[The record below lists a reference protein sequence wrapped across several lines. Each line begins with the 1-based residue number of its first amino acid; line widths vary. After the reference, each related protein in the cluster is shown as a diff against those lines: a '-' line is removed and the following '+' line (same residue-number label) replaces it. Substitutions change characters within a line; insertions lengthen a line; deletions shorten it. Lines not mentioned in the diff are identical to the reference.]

1 MEPTLDPL
9 RCSSNSTNWA
19 TLLPLDPAQVPAL
32 RKYRRGPRPLVLLP
46 GAGGKKKG
54 KIVHSYLTPE
64 ARPPTCRGCQ
74 SFEAVQ
80 VKCKSNVPVRPSS
93 SNWGKGLPALV
104 STSGRST
111 FGVTGPK
118 TVGQEKESAWLG
130 SQVLGCGYVCS
141 WSKSEPGSQ
150 ASFHPTNLGRLVL
163 LAFPSPQMI
172 ISLQSSSLRPTHARA
187 FRPRGSLFA
196 KHFDSG

>member
-1 MEPTLDPL
+1 MQPTLDPL

-32 RKYRRGPRPLVLLP
+32 RKYRRGPRPLVLVLLL

-64 ARPPTCRGCQ
+64 ARPPTCRECQ

-93 SNWGKGLPALV
+93 SNWGKLPAA
-104 STSGRST
+104 GA
-111 FGVTGPK
+111 GPK

-130 SQVLGCGYVCS
+130 SQVLSCGYVCT

-150 ASFHPTNLGRLVL
+150 
-163 LAFPSPQMI
+163 
-172 ISLQSSSLRPTHARA
+172 
-187 FRPRGSLFA
+187 
-196 KHFDSG
+196 D